1 MITLNIKLKQFLEI
15 EDLNIDDDDALED
28 LSDFDPEIVTS
39 DLGEAE
45 VSGSCQVSIID
56 NPKTAVRDLDLT
68 ISLHDDEQA
77 KSFVSEDMDISE
89 DFSDMDYLA
98 FLRYYLGSTLRKLN
112 NPYLKS
118 LLKYPYPHLQ
128 KILLVRH
135 HANLLLSL
143 NL

>member
-15 EDLNIDDDDALED
+15 EDLNLDDDDALED
-28 LSDFDPEIVTS
+28 LSDFDPEVVTS

-68 ISLHDDEQA
+68 ISLHDEEQA

-98 FLRYYLGSTLRKLN
+98 FLRYYLGDWEGAYLNDELYDFENELVSGEISTEDSWGSAFKTTKL
-112 NPYLKS
+112 K
-118 LLKYPYPHLQ
+118 
-128 KILLVRH
+128 
-135 HANLLLSL
+135 
-143 NL
+143 